1 MAQSQ
6 DATAPQGH
14 ATYIGRLLGQRLDL
28 VVLDDRVR
36 SPDVAGEALDR
47 RGGRERTEE
56 VRLLGGAER
65 PAVGRRGR
73 GGERTSD

>member
-36 SPDVAGEALDR
+36 SPDVAGEALG
-47 RGGRERTEE
+47 RGSARERAEE
-56 VRLLGGAER
+56 VGLLRRAEG
-65 PAVGRRGR
+65 PSV
-73 GGERTSD
+73 